1 LQIFLRFLMG
11 QIQNI
16 IEIYLYFSEVQSKR
30 TVTKWTF
37 NSQLHSNIPEPTAE
51 RNVFFALLVLSIDN
65 VTFYSNIFKLLCV
78 LL

>member
-1 LQIFLRFLMG
+1 MG

-30 TVTKWTF
+30 TVTRWSSATF

-51 RNVFFALLVLSIDN
+51 RNVFFALLVLSIDK
-65 VTFYSNIFKLLCV
+65 VTFYSNTFKLLCA